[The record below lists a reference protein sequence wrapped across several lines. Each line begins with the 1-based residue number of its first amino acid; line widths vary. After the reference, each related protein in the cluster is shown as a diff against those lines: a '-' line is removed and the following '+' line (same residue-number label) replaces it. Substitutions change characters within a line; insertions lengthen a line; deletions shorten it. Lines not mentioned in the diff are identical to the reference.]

1 MIALFSALLGFLS
14 SAAPEF
20 IKLLTDHRD
29 RAHEITLLKLQ
40 MEYDEKKLALAR
52 ETEEI
57 ERAARLQEIQIEAD
71 VKESV
76 ALNTRPGTAGNTIG
90 ILWVDALAGSVRPM
104 ITYAFF
110 VLYFTIKYC
119 QFTLLLNPALPW
131 LAATTP
137 AQALVSLWT
146 EEDIAIFSA
155 VIGFWFGH
163 RTMVKAK
170 RL

>member
-1 MIALFSALLGFLS
+1 MIALLSALLGFIS

-20 IKLLTDHRD
+20 IKLFTDSRD
-29 RAHEITLLKLQ
+29 RAHEIALLKLQ
-40 MEYDEKKLALAR
+40 MEYDEKKLTATH
-52 ETEEI
+52 ETN
-57 ERAARLQEIQIEAD
+57 AADRGVRLQEIALTAEIQ
-71 VKESV
+71 ESI
-76 ALNTRPGTAGNTIG
+76 ALNARPGTAENKTG

-110 VLYFTIKYC
+110 LLYFTIKYC
-119 QFTLLLNPALPW
+119 QFTLLLDPALPW
-131 LAATTP
+131 LSALTP
-137 AQALVSLWT
+137 AQALIALWT

-170 RL
+170 KP